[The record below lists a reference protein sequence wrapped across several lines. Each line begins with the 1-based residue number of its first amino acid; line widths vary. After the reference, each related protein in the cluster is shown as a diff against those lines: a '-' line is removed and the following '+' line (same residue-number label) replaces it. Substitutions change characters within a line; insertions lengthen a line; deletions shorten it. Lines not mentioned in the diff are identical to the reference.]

1 MTIMETTKSYTFHT
15 IGMHCK
21 SCEILTEGELRE
33 HPSIK
38 HVKSS
43 SVENTINVTG
53 DFGERTVASIAAELS
68 PLIEKHGYSLSHEPH
83 IANRKLGE
91 FKIAL
96 PIAIGFGA
104 LFFVLQKLGLFRIL
118 GGGELSFAGAMIVG
132 VVASLSSCMAV
143 VGGLVLSMSATFSR
157 EGLKFRPQ
165 IYFHLARLVTFFILG
180 GVIGAIGSAFTLGR
194 GGNLVLGLLVGLV
207 MLVMGINLLGI
218 FKFTKKLQPLMPKF
232 ISSHAKTL
240 SSMNHSLTP
249 LLLGAITF
257 FLPCG
262 FTQAMQVYTLSTGS
276 FLSGAL
282 NMFAFA
288 LGTLPVLALLSFG
301 SSFIKDRK
309 ASGVFYKSAGLI
321 VIMFAIINLLGALAV
336 AGVIPPILNF

>member
-1 MTIMETTKSYTFHT
+1 MKSYTFHT
-15 IGMHCK
+15 KGMHCK

-33 HPSIK
+33 HPSIT

-43 SVENTINVTG
+43 SIDNTIDVTG
-53 DFGERTVASIAAELS
+53 DFGERSPESIATELS
-68 PLIEKHGYSLSHEPH
+68 PMIEKHGYALSHAPH
-83 IANRKLGE
+83 QSNNLKE
-91 FKIAL
+91 FRIAL
-96 PIAIGFGA
+96 PIAIGFGV
-104 LFFVLQKLGLFRIL
+104 LFFVLQKMGLVNLI
-118 GGGELSFAGAMIVG
+118 GGSGEDLSLTTVMIIG

-143 VGGLVLSMSATFSR
+143 VGGLVLSMSATFAKS
-157 EGLKFRPQ
+157 GSKIKPQ
-165 IYFHLARLVTFFILG
+165 IFFHISRLVSFFILG
-180 GVIGAIGSAFTLGR
+180 GVIGTIGSAFTLGR
-194 GGNLVLGLLVGLV
+194 SGNLILGLLVALV
-207 MLVMGINLLGI
+207 MLVMGVNLLGI
-218 FKFTKKLQPLMPKF
+218 FKFTKRLQPLMPKF
-232 ISSHAKTL
+232 ISSHAKALT
-240 SSMNHSLTP
+240 SMNHSLTP

-282 NMFAFA
+282 TMLVFA

-309 ASGVFYKSAGLI
+309 ASGVFYKSAGLV

-336 AGVIPPILNF
+336 AGVIKPILNF